1 MKTKQ
6 ELYEKVM
13 HYAHLL
19 EDSLSYDETEEGK
32 RWGKLVN
39 KLQDF
44 EFDKEVEED
53 KISFTYS
60 FLRRKIDW
68 MQFCELTGT
77 NEWAINEGAE
87 FKDSDIYYLTESQAK
102 KYNLL

>member
-19 EDSLSYDETEEGK
+19 EDRLDYNETKAGK
-32 RWGKLVN
+32 KWGILVN

-44 EFDKEVEED
+44 HFDKEGEED

-68 MQFCELTGT
+68 EEFCDLTGIDYYAKA
-77 NEWAINEGAE
+77 NGWEV
-87 FKDSDIYYLTESQAK
+87 KDTEIFYITESQAK

>member
-32 RWGKLVN
+32 DWGNLVN

-44 EFDKEVEED
+44 HFDKEVEED
-53 KISFTYS
+53 KNIFYYEN
-60 FLRRKIDW
+60 RK
-68 MQFCELTGT
+68 ESLG
-77 NEWAINEGAE
+77 
-87 FKDSDIYYLTESQAK
+87 FK
-102 KYNLL
+102 LLWF

>member
-19 EDSLSYDETEEGK
+19 EDKLSYDETEEGK
-32 RWGKLVN
+32 KWAKLVN

-44 EFDKEVEED
+44 EFKVVEED
-53 KISFTYS
+53 KVSFTYS
-60 FLRRKIDW
+60 FLRRKLEW
-68 MQFCELTGT
+68 EKFCDLTSVDYYATRNGFEIED
-77 NEWAINEGAE
+77 NEI
-87 FKDSDIYYLTESQAK
+87 FYVTESKAK
-102 KYNLL
+102 EFNLI